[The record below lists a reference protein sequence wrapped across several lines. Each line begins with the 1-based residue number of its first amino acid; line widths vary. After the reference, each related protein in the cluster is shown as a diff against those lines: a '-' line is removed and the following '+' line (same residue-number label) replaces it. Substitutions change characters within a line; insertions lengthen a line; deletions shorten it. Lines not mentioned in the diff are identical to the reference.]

1 MEKHNFGALQDR
13 AKVGPEVFMADVPM
27 SPHEFGE
34 AFKDFMRHVAKPAA
48 PPESL
53 VARQLQEHFE
63 ADPAKLPVVAQE
75 FRLTDHPNL
84 QVALDAYLALEGR
97 TSSLR
102 GYSSDRDR
110 YGGLSLSDLLMP
122 PSTGLMGGDGVAVE
136 APVKYVAVALDEDDS
151 LTCVQN
157 GLYVCRDAE
166 RRLAVLIRP
175 VDHYPPKLM
184 VEVMAPDRDV
194 AEKFLAE
201 LRDSMRKRNVYRGR
215 VLTLD
220 MQRDGTLLINPRPL
234 PKVSKK
240 DIILPDGLL
249 DRIERQTI
257 RFSEHAQRLLAAGR
271 HLRRGILLHGAPGTG
286 KTLTA
291 MYLASE
297 MTGRTVLVVTGRGMG
312 LIEEVGAM
320 ARALQPSTVIVED
333 VDLIAEE
340 RTRQGSCNNGVL
352 FELLN
357 EMDGLAADADI
368 LFLLTTNRPDVLE
381 PALASRPGR
390 VDMAI
395 EVPLP
400 DRHCRRRLFE
410 LYRQGLRFDVKDLD
424 TIVERTERVSAA
436 FIREM
441 VRKAA
446 LAAADEGAELVVEDR
461 HLDEALH
468 ELLVEGGRLTRSLLG
483 ANGSEP
489 GN

>member
-1 MEKHNFGALQDR
+1 
-13 AKVGPEVFMADVPM
+13 MADGPM
-27 SPHEFGE
+27 LPSEFGE
-34 AFKDFMRHVAKPAA
+34 AFKDFMRQVAKPSA
-48 PPESL
+48 PPES
-53 VARQLQEHFE
+53 VVSKHLQAHFE
-63 ADPAKLPVVAQE
+63 ADPAKLPIVAQE
-75 FRLTDHPNL
+75 FKLTEHPNL
-84 QVALDAYLALEGR
+84 QVALDAYLAVEGR
-97 TSSLR
+97 SSTLV
-102 GYSSDRDR
+102 GFSSDRDR
-110 YGGLSLSDLLMP
+110 YGGLSLGDLLIP
-122 PSTGLMGGDGVAVE
+122 PSSGLMGGEGMAVE
-136 APVKYVAVALDEDDS
+136 GPVKYVSVTIAEDRI

-157 GLYVCRDAE
+157 GLYTWRDAKQ
-166 RRLAVLIRP
+166 RLAALVRIEDRFL
-175 VDHYPPKLM
+175 PKVM
-184 VEVMAPDRDV
+184 VEVMAPERET
-194 AEKFLAE
+194 AERFLAE

-220 MQRDGTLLINPRPL
+220 QQRDGTLLINPRPL
-234 PKVSKK
+234 PRIRRQ
-240 DIILPDGLL
+240 DIILQDGLL

-257 RFSEHAQRLLAAGR
+257 NFSKHAQKLLAAGR
-271 HLRRGILLHGAPGTG
+271 HLRRGVLLHGAPGTG

-297 MTGRTVLVVTGRGMG
+297 MAGRTVLVVTGRGMG

-340 RTRQGSCNNGVL
+340 RTRQGSCNTAVL

-368 LFLLTTNRPDVLE
+368 LFLLTTNRPDMLE
-381 PALASRPGR
+381 PALAARPGR

-400 DRHCRRRLFE
+400 DGSSRKRLFD
-410 LYRQGLRFDVKDLD
+410 LYLQGLRFELKNLEA
-424 TIVERTERVSAA
+424 IVERTKGVSAA

-446 LAAADEGAELVVEDR
+446 LAAADERDELVVEDR

-468 ELLVEGGRLTRSLLG
+468 ELLVEGGGLTRSLLG
-483 ANGSEP
+483 AQGQERTN
-489 GN
+489 

>member
-1 MEKHNFGALQDR
+1 
-13 AKVGPEVFMADVPM
+13 MAEGPM
-27 SPHEFGE
+27 SPTEFGE
-34 AFKDFMRHVAKPAA
+34 AFKDFMRQVAKPTA
-48 PPESL
+48 PPESV
-53 VARQLQEHFE
+53 VARYLQEHFE
-63 ADPAKLPVVAQE
+63 SDPAKLPIVAQE
-75 FRLTDHPNL
+75 FKLTDHPNL
-84 QVALDAYLALEGR
+84 QVALEAYLAVEGR
-97 TSSLR
+97 SSTLR
-102 GYSSDRDR
+102 GFSSDRDR
-110 YGGLSLSDLLMP
+110 WGGLSLSDLLIP
-122 PSTGLMGGDGVAVE
+122 PSTGLMGGEGLAVE
-136 APVKYVAVALDEDDS
+136 GPVKYVSVSLAEDRV
-151 LTCVQN
+151 LTCVER

-166 RRLAVLIRP
+166 RRLAVLVR
-175 VDHYPPKLM
+175 VAEQYLRKVV
-184 VEVMAPDRDV
+184 VEVMAPDRTM
-194 AEKFLAE
+194 AENFLAE

-234 PKVSKK
+234 PKVGKK
-240 DIILPDGLL
+240 DIILPAGLL
-249 DRIERQTI
+249 DRIERQTV
-257 RFSEHAQRLLAAGR
+257 RFSRHAEKLLAAGR

-291 MYLASE
+291 MYLATE
-297 MTGRTVLVVTGRGMG
+297 MAGRTVLVVTGRGMG

-340 RTRQGSCNNGVL
+340 RTRQGACNNGVL

-400 DRHCRRRLFE
+400 DSNCRSRLFE
-410 LYRQGLRFDVKDLD
+410 LYRHGLRFEVKNLD
-424 TIVERTERVSAA
+424 AIVERTKGVSAA

-446 LAAADEGAELVVEDR
+446 LAAADERDVLVVEDR

-468 ELLVEGGRLTRSLLG
+468 ELLVEGGGLTRSLLG
-483 ANGSEP
+483 ASSSEQA
-489 GN
+489 N